1 MTRRAFLEALAAF
14 LAVRCPAS
22 VDGAR
27 FDGCRF
33 DGVPFG

>member
-1 MTRRAFLEALAAF
+1 MTRRTFLEALAAF
-14 LAVRCPAS
+14 LAVRCPA
-22 VDGAR
+22 VDVAR